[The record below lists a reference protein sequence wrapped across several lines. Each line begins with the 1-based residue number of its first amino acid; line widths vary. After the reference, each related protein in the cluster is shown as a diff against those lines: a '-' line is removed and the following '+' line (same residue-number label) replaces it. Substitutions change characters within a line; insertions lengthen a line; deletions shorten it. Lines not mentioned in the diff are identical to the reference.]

1 MKIAHLQEA
10 MLGWRHDFHLHPE
23 LGFKEHRTAE
33 NAATLLEEFRIQGL
47 NLETGM
53 EFGFAKAF
61 LKSVQNTPSACSG
74 DFFIFP
80 HSLTGCGG
88 IVRKYAMRASKSD
101 SVIFA

>member
-53 EFGFAKAF
+53 EFGFAK
-61 LKSVQNTPSACSG
+61 
-74 DFFIFP
+74 FF
-80 HSLTGCGG
+80 S
-88 IVRKYAMRASKSD
+88 KASKIPRLLAAG
-101 SVIFA
+101 IFLFDENIF

>member
-74 DFFIFP
+74 DFFDENIFSASPNYLWLSQP
-80 HSLTGCGG
+80 HHFTG
-88 IVRKYAMRASKSD
+88 
-101 SVIFA
+101 